1 MTDVL
6 DLTGPLPSGRLV
18 VEASAGTGKT
28 YSLSALVVRHVAERG
43 LAASSLLVV
52 TFTRAAAA
60 ELRDRT
66 RKALVLAR
74 DAMVSGVVPDDQ
86 PWMSVLLD
94 PPALREQR
102 TAALRAAVE
111 TFDDATITTIHGF
124 CQQALRQ
131 LGVRSGTGL
140 DAELGD
146 STPRIVDE
154 VCRDLVVAAL
164 LHDPHALD
172 WPVSDLSPAKVFGAL
187 RDAVTAVLGNPGS
200 GHVPKVPPAV
210 PHKDDTPER
219 LARWVALVGEAV
231 AEVGV
236 RRRAAR
242 ELGYDD
248 LVTGLR
254 DAVCHPVTGPSVV
267 QALDER
273 YQLVLVDEFQD
284 TDPVQW
290 QIFATAFSGHLVTV
304 GDPKQAIYRFRGAD
318 VQAYLAATSG
328 GRKVMLGTNQRSDG
342 ALVRATNTLIRDV
355 QWGDPRIVGT
365 PVEAS
370 PRKPERALSPGAPLQ
385 IRRLPAATAPTT
397 PKGNVSVPLV
407 RRAIV
412 ADVAQQ
418 VVELLQ
424 GHHIGD
430 GPEAPLV
437 QPGDI
442 AVLVPSHSAAE
453 QVVRALDRVG
463 VPSVRTRTGSVL
475 VTPSADQ
482 WSLLLAA
489 LERPSHPPTV
499 RAAGLSV
506 FLHRRAA
513 ELDPAAP
520 DAAQRLAELQR
531 RCAEWADALTSTPFL
546 AWYLRVR
553 AESDL
558 VATLLAEPSG
568 ERRLTDLDHIA
579 EVLATELG
587 AGGVTAAAARRT
599 LDRLRAASADAA
611 ESEAQMRRIDS
622 DAQAVQITTLHG
634 SKGLEYPV
642 VLLPLSWTHR
652 NGKGVVVYND
662 PDTGERLVDVASG
675 QLWDGPDM
683 HSRADGRKFHANVG
697 ERGDRLRLLYV
708 GLTRG
713 QHRTIVW
720 WAPTDQSKK
729 SALSTVLFDRDDAG
743 VPCNTQPRI
752 WVPRTKV
759 NTSMAEVANP
769 SDDDAQARL
778 EQLAAASH
786 DTISVA
792 ECPVGVVPTPW
803 QSHVHTD
810 QLPALAVASPQG
822 RVIADRAWRRW
833 SFTSITRTLE
843 QDWSPTL
850 TVAGGTDEPQATV
863 DDDADGAESTAA
875 APAAAAPAM
884 PLADVLAG
892 AAFGTLVH
900 TVLERVDHAADP
912 LPVVL
917 GQEVRLQLRRDR
929 LDVSADVLTTGLVAA
944 VRTSL
949 GSLLDG
955 RCLADIPATDRLAE
969 LDFDLPLWSGTP
981 RVTAIDV
988 GDVLLA
994 TLPDDDP
1001 QRPYAQSLADGR
1013 FTLELAGF
1021 LQGSIDA
1028 VLRVPDAAHG
1038 HRYVVVDYKTNRLHT
1053 RDTADPMAAY
1063 HPSLLP
1069 AAMAHS
1075 DYPLQ
1080 SILYSVAV
1088 HRYLRWRLPDY
1099 SPEHHLGGIAYLF
1112 VRGMV
1117 GAATPQA
1124 DGHPYGVFSWRP
1136 PAATVVALDR
1146 LLAEGS
1152 R

>member
-6 DLTGPLPSGRLV
+6 DLSGPLPTGRLV

-28 YSLSALVVRHVAERG
+28 YSLSALVARHVAERD
-43 LAASSLLVV
+43 LAASQLLVV

-66 RKALVLAR
+66 RKVLVAAR
-74 DAMVSGVVPDDQ
+74 DALVTGDIPTDQ

-131 LGVRSGTGL
+131 LGLRAGTGL

-146 STPRIVDE
+146 STPRIIDE
-154 VCRDLVVAAL
+154 VCRDVVVAEL
-164 LHDPHALD
+164 LHHPGALD
-172 WPVSDLSPAKVFGAL
+172 WPGKDLSPAKVFGAM

-200 GHVPKVPPAV
+200 GLVPQVPPAV

-219 LARWVALVGEAV
+219 LARWVTLVNEAV
-231 AEVGV
+231 LEVAR

-254 DAVCHPVTGPSVV
+254 DAVCHPDTGPSVV
-267 QALDER
+267 AALNER

-290 QIFATAFSGHLVTV
+290 QIFSTAFTGHLVTV

-318 VQAYLAATSG
+318 VQAYLAATAD
-328 GRKVMLGTNQRSDG
+328 GRKLMLGTNQRSDA
-342 ALVRATNTLIRDV
+342 ALVRATNTLIRGV
-355 QWGDPRIVGT
+355 HWGDERIVGT

-370 PRKPERALSPGAPLQ
+370 PRKPTQALSPGAPLQ
-385 IRRLPAATAPTT
+385 IRRMPAATAPTT
-397 PKGNVSVPLV
+397 AKGKVSVPLV

-418 VVELLQ
+418 VVELLRDHRIDV
-424 GHHIGD
+424 GAGD
-430 GPEAPLV
+430 REV
-437 QPGDI
+437 EPGDI

-463 VPSVRTRTGSVL
+463 IPSVRTRTGSVL
-475 VTPSADQ
+475 VTPAADQ
-482 WSLLLAA
+482 WALLLAA
-489 LERPSHPPTV
+489 LERPSHAPTV

-506 FLHRRAA
+506 FLHRTAA
-513 ELDPAAP
+513 ELDPLAT
-520 DAAQRLAELQR
+520 DAAARLAELQR
-531 RCAEWADALTSTPFL
+531 HCAEWADALASTPFL

-553 AESDL
+553 ADSQL
-558 VATLLAEPSG
+558 VGTLLAEPGG

-579 EVLATELG
+579 ELLAAELG
-587 AGGVTAAAARRT
+587 DAGVTAAAARRT
-599 LDRLRAASADAA
+599 LDRLRGAVADAG

-622 DAQAVQITTLHG
+622 DTQAVQITTLHG

-642 VLLPLSWTHR
+642 VLLPLSWTHTSP
-652 NGKGVVVYND
+652 KGVTVYND
-662 PDTGERLVDVASG
+662 HTTGQRLVDIASG
-675 QLWDGPDM
+675 QGWDGPDM
-683 HSRADGRKFHANVG
+683 HSRQDGRKFHAAVG
-697 ERGDRLRLLYV
+697 DRGDRLRLLYV

-713 QHRTIVW
+713 EHRTIVW

-729 SALSTVLFDRDDAG
+729 SALSTVLFDRDAAG
-743 VPCNTQPRI
+743 EPRNTKPDI
-752 WVPRTKV
+752 WVPKTAVR
-759 NTSMAEVANP
+759 TSMAEVDNP
-769 SDDDAQARL
+769 SDADAQARL
-778 EQLAAASH
+778 EQLVVASDH
-786 DTISVA
+786 TIEVV
-792 ECPVGVVPTPW
+792 ECPVGVVPARW
-803 QSHVHTD
+803 SREVDVHS
-810 QLPALAVASPQG
+810 LPPLAVASPEG
-822 RVIADRAWRRW
+822 RVVADRAWRRW

-843 QDWSPTL
+843 QDWSATPA
-850 TVAGGTDEPQATV
+850 VAGGTDEPPV
-863 DDDADGAESTAA
+863 DPDETAA
-875 APAAAAPAM
+875 VSAPAGPAM

-900 TVLERVDHAADP
+900 TVLERVDHAAPD
-912 LPVVL
+912 LDAVM
-917 GQEVRLQLRRDR
+917 GREVRLQLRRDR
-929 LDVSADVLTTGLVAA
+929 LDVPAERLTAGLVAA
-944 VRTSL
+944 VRTPL
-949 GSLLDG
+949 GPLLDS
-955 RCLADIPATDRLAE
+955 RCLADIPAGDRLAE

-981 RVTAIDV
+981 RVTASHI
-988 GDVLLA
+988 GEVLLH
-994 TLPDDDP
+994 TLPADDP
-1001 QRPYAQSLADGR
+1001 QRAYAQLLADGR
-1013 FTLELAGF
+1013 FTVELAGF

-1038 HRYVVVDYKTNRLHT
+1038 HRYVVVDYKTNRLHA
-1053 RDTADPMAAY
+1053 RDAVDPMAAY

-1069 AAMAHS
+1069 AEMAHS

-1088 HRYLRWRLPDY
+1088 HRYLRWRMPNY
-1099 SPEHHLGGIAYLF
+1099 SSDHHLGGIAYLF

-1124 DGHPYGVFSWRP
+1124 EGHPYGVFSWRP

-1146 LLAEGS
+1146 LLAEGVS
-1152 R
+1152 